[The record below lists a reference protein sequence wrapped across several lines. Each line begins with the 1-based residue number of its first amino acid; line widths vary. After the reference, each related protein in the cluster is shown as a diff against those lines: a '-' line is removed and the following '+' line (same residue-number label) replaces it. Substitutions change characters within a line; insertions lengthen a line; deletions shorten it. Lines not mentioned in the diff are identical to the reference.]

1 MSFYPRKGFKLV
13 TIVSFI
19 VVLSIV
25 LTMIITI
32 HSAYTTSKQS
42 LVENYL
48 NNNYDRASDL
58 ASSTGDLLDR
68 VQGSVNAIAEIWQR
82 NHGLDENRMRDL
94 YDTHR
99 EYFNSLSIIRKD
111 HIVEQTAPAD
121 GDLHKGESVNNPTSR
136 AVINMRDSVI
146 TDPFVGTTGNL
157 MVLVTSPLFDENNQ
171 YYGYVAGTIYLHQS
185 NILQLILER
194 EYELDGSYVY
204 AVDSKGNI
212 IFHPDR
218 SQIGKNVASNDA
230 VWKVIAGLNGSML
243 YNDLDHV
250 AYYAGYAY
258 NMKSGWGIISQTPA
272 SIIDV
277 PLGTLLLQSILQSLP
292 LLLITLATGWLLTY
306 LVVKPLQQLASYSDK
321 MVKDWNIGEFPP
333 IRSATYEIKT
343 LRNSL
348 RFTSRQLQKYIA
360 KLQNE
365 TALDALT
372 GLANRRNFDSTLD
385 TWCMGE
391 EPFAMIMLD
400 IDHFKQV
407 NDTYG
412 HLTGDRVMQ
421 FLASMMRNVSREG
434 DLCFRYGGEE
444 FGILLRGCNITRA
457 YVVAERLRQLASSTI
472 SPSGESVTVSIGIV
486 ACPDQG
492 TTPVE
497 LISKADQALYVSKR
511 EGRNRSTI
519 YADELLSTS

>member
-1 MSFYPRKGFKLV
+1 
-13 TIVSFI
+13 
-19 VVLSIV
+19 
-25 LTMIITI
+25 MIITI

-42 LVENYL
+42 LVDNYL

-68 VQGSVNAIAEIWQR
+68 IQGSVNAIAEIWQR
-82 NHGLDENRMRDL
+82 NHGLDENQMRDL

-111 HIVEQTAPAD
+111 HMVAQTAPAD
-121 GDLHKGESVNNPTSR
+121 GDLHKGASVNNPTSR
-136 AVINMRDSVI
+136 AVIKMRDSVI

-171 YYGYVAGTIYLHQS
+171 YYGYVAGTIYLHKS

-204 AVDSKGNI
+204 AVDAKGNI

-218 SQIGKNVASNDA
+218 ALIGKNVASNDA

-243 YNDLDHV
+243 YSDSQHD

-272 SIIDV
+272 SVVNV
-277 PLGTLLLQSILQSLP
+277 PLGMLLQQSILQSLP
-292 LLLITLATGWLLTY
+292 LLLITLAAGWLLTY
-306 LVVKPLQQLASYSDK
+306 LVVKPLHQLASYSDT
-321 MVKDWNIGEFPP
+321 MVKDWNTGDFPP

-343 LRNSL
+343 LYNSL
-348 RFTSRQLQKYIA
+348 RFTSKQMQKYIA

-365 TALDALT
+365 TALDGLT

-391 EPFAMIMLD
+391 EPFALIMLD
-400 IDHFKQV
+400 IDHFKRV

-421 FLASMMRNVSREG
+421 FLAAMMRNVSREG

-472 SPSGESVTVSIGIV
+472 SPSGEIVTISIGIV

-492 TTPVE
+492 RTPTE
-497 LISKADQALYVSKR
+497 LISKADQALYTSKR

>member
-32 HSAYTTSKQS
+32 HSAYTTSKEF

-48 NNNYDRASDL
+48 NNNYERATDL
-58 ASSTGDLLDR
+58 AASTGSLLDR
-68 VQGSVNAIAEIWQR
+68 VQGSIDAVAEIWQR
-82 NHGLDENRMRDL
+82 DHDLEENTLNDL
-94 YDTHR
+94 YITHR

-111 HIVEQTAPAD
+111 LTVDKTAPVD
-121 GDLHKGESVNNPTSR
+121 SSLEKGVSVDNPTSR
-136 AVINMRDSVI
+136 AVLSMRDSVI

-157 MVLVTSPLFDENNQ
+157 MILVTSPLYDENNV
-171 YYGYVAGTIYLHQS
+171 YYGYVAGTIYLHKS

-204 AVDSKGNI
+204 AVDPKGNI
-212 IFHPDR
+212 IFHPN
-218 SQIGKNVASNDA
+218 QTLIGKNVASNDA

-243 YNDLDHV
+243 YTDSSDSS
-250 AYYAGYAY
+250 YYAGYAY

-272 SIIDV
+272 SVIRV
-277 PLGTLLLQSILQSLP
+277 PLGVLLQQSILQSLP
-292 LLLITLATGWLLTY
+292 LLLITLAAGWLLTY
-306 LVVKPLQQLASYSDK
+306 LVVKPLHQLAGYSDK
-321 MVKDWNIGEFPP
+321 MLKNWNAGEFPS

-343 LRNSL
+343 LHKSL
-348 RFTSRQLQKYIA
+348 RFTSLQLQKYIA
-360 KLQNE
+360 KLHNE
-365 TALDALT
+365 TALDGLT

-391 EPFAMIMLD
+391 EPFALIMLD
-400 IDHFKQV
+400 IDHFKRV

-421 FLASMMRNVSREG
+421 SLAAMMRNVSREG

-457 YVVAERLRQLASSTI
+457 YVVAERLRQLAASTI
-472 SPSGESVTVSIGIV
+472 SPSGEIVTISIGIV
-486 ACPDQG
+486 DHPNQG
-492 TTPVE
+492 RTPIE
-497 LISKADQALYVSKR
+497 LISKADQALYISKR
-511 EGRNRSTI
+511 EGRNRTTV
-519 YADELLSTS
+519 YADELISTQ